1 MPTPTYSYTTRLQP
15 PPGLTPLT
23 LPTPTNTNPPQN
35 PPILNDALTI
45 RSQVFI
51 TEQNCSAET
60 EIDTDDAR
68 SWHWVLY
75 DGTTAVGTIR
85 LVPPPQTHAPEEAEA
100 LQKGGEEAEPCV
112 KLTRVAIV
120 PMYRGRGLGRRL
132 VETALGWAA
141 GHCKEVEAGIENEGV
156 VGGGWCLFMLR
167 LMLRGCMGGL
177 GLWLMR
183 GLGGGMRRGLSIWGC
198 IRGLKLG

>member
-1 MPTPTYSYTTRLQP
+1 MPTPTYSYTTRLQQ

-35 PPILNDALTI
+35 PPVLNDALAI
-45 RSQVFI
+45 RYSVFI
-51 TEQNCSAET
+51 TEQSCSAET

-85 LVPPPQTHAPEEAEA
+85 LVPPPQTHAPEEA
-100 LQKGGEEAEPCV
+100 LQKGVEEPCV

-120 PMYRGRGLGRRL
+120 PMYRGRGLGRML

-141 GHCKEVEAGIENEGV
+141 GHCREVEAGIENK
-156 VGGGWCLFMLR
+156 GGCW
-167 LMLRGCMGGL
+167 
-177 GLWLMR
+177 R
-183 GLGGGMRRGLSIWGC
+183 GLVLVHAQVDVEGMYGRLGFVVDEELGRWDEEGIEHLGMYKRIEVGLM
-198 IRGLKLG
+198 